1 MSHSAASTM
10 AIMAHHAEKRVVET
24 LRKHGAVSADR
35 AVPLVLS
42 RGLERSAL
50 RRLLRRQAVREAGE
64 RHWLHEET
72 YAALRKA
79 RRGGVVIMLAVIVLV
94 VAAILIFSAGR

>member
-24 LRKHGAVSADR
+24 LRGHGALSAGG

-50 RRLLRRQAVREAGE
+50 RRLLRRAG
-64 RHWLHEET
+64 RQPSHLSRV
-72 YAALRKA
+72 LRRFKA
-79 RRGGVVIMLAVIVLV
+79 RARARQGAQRQDQTETEQ
-94 VAAILIFSAGR
+94 S